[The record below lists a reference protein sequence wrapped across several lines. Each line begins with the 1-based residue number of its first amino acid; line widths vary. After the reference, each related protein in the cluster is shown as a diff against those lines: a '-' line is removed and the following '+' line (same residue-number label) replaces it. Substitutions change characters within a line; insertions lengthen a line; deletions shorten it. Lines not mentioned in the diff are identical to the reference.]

1 MQAINIEFIDIFEQC
16 LFFVH
21 KLVGLAR
28 LDVTSA
34 YLLAAEGQALG
45 HGKDRTDFI
54 DRPIFS
60 ILVHRALHDL

>member
-1 MQAINIEFIDIFEQC
+1 MQAINIEFIDIFEQS

-28 LDVTSA
+28 LDVAPA

-45 HGKDRTDFI
+45 DGKDRTDFI
-54 DRPIFS
+54 D
-60 ILVHRALHDL
+60 